1 MPLRLKLSTNK
12 DIESKNCARAKKTM
26 VHILNPLACSES
38 ALFITI
44 NDEEFESL
52 ILPAVATSYAD
63 VMPTYL
69 TEKLAR
75 LCVEREKGNKQ
86 DKEKRRRDGPAKD
99 TLTDHASILAA
110 RKAKRRCMDGDTL
123 VDCQTLKP
131 SCLHFPD
138 IMFETEVEFPIPL
151 CCFTHEILR
160 RIIDEEASLPLKR
173 GFARLGNDKGPQI
186 IDIEKLLARWNIKD
200 ESLDYAQYLQ
210 ASSQMY
216 YFYGGGTR
224 DGAWATNWRNHFAF
238 FEEQNQ

>member
-1 MPLRLKLSTNK
+1 M
-12 DIESKNCARAKKTM
+12 
-26 VHILNPLACSES
+26 
-38 ALFITI
+38 
-44 NDEEFESL
+44 
-52 ILPAVATSYAD
+52 
-63 VMPTYL
+63 
-69 TEKLAR
+69 
-75 LCVEREKGNKQ
+75 EREKGNKQ

-224 DGAWATNWRNHFAF
+224 MGLGLLIGEIILLSSKSKINDARSF
-238 FEEQNQ
+238 FEWWKPTEARLRKEIRTSKVLFDYLRYEREYSLALNNASQDALLKARAATLLLYSHRSTSRLHKKTETRSY